1 MCSLE
6 DAFRLAVIM
15 LKGNG
20 KRAKVWAC
28 VSVDLCIHRVVC
40 LCLCVYM
47 LQSSPYGQ
55 THRMMLVL
63 LAFASENYAFF
74 FFFQR
79 IITFLG
85 PKLTP
90 GLRVQLRLEDICL
103 SYSTKHTACVFVPV
117 CSGVFLFTWISYLPP
132 KVFGRCFVFPFSI
145 MLLQLRSTTPLLC
158 SPVHSPV
165 CLHECLCV
173 RVCVCA
179 QERER
184 GKDN

>member
-1 MCSLE
+1 
-6 DAFRLAVIM
+6 M
-15 LKGNG
+15 L
-20 KRAKVWAC
+20 
-28 VSVDLCIHRVVC
+28 
-40 LCLCVYM
+40 
-47 LQSSPYGQ
+47 
-55 THRMMLVL
+55 
-63 LAFASENYAFF
+63 FF

-173 RVCVCA
+173 RVCVCVCKK
-179 QERER
+179 ERE
-184 GKDN
+184 GKIIKSSSMFLPVAVSMCGN